1 MAQPDVPMQEE
12 MNHRNAS
19 PEVTPVSAP
28 THALARRDRDVVR
41 LLTRVPGGLIPLALP
56 GLLL

>member
-1 MAQPDVPMQEE
+1 

-28 THALARRDRDVVR
+28 TYALARRDRDVVR